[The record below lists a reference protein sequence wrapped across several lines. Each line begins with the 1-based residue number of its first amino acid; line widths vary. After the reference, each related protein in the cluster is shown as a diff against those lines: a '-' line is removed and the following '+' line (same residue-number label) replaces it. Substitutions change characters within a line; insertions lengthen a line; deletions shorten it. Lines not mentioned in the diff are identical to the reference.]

1 MATAKEKP
9 ETREQKN
16 CTKPRPQTGSRRSR
30 GNSRRRSGETG
41 LLLSRTSKLSARC
54 VESFRNGIASKL
66 FCSADRTD
74 EAFRNGF
81 GARLLQS
88 IGFRETV
95 SGPLRKEIAAG
106 AENSPLFALAE
117 RIRRGFLHT
126 RARFFGIAGIVFALY
141 TTGIFLTK
149 RYVLPGIGTAEPADL
164 CTAAVTLL
172 ISLLLLFCGRPIN
185 TFCANSVLFKRAF
198 IDTLGFCPEDLRQ
211 GNERVSAHGGIAF
224 VVGTLMGLAT
234 VWFTPHRVLF
244 FLFATLFCLCIP
256 ASPETGLLSAV
267 FLLPFAPLR
276 ATGFLTLL
284 ALVGY
289 LQKYFRLKRAFR
301 ARLPECLMLMTVG
314 VCGLSALTGGDSSV
328 FLRMSLFG
336 CLWMLATCL
345 LSTEKLFRAYHAAL
359 VFGGIA
365 TLLLSAL
372 RLSYP
377 LLAGLL
383 PTFLPEWSLLQS
395 LTGDLFRSGL
405 ANDVLGCYL
414 VVLLPVALARGKC
427 RSGVAA
433 LCLIAVNAVLLRS
446 PWTLMGLFLAL
457 LLYAAFA
464 HGALAGAALA
474 GCAGFPTMALL
485 MEERLGNIAS
495 GFSLQAR
502 LLAQKYFFTG
512 VGAGDAALT
521 AAALANGMLP
531 DGFTAGL
538 YTRLVLDGGVVAL
551 LLFVGSAFCALQRL
565 FTCMRETTNRRRMQR
580 FGGIAAAS
588 VLFLFVASVTNVWA
602 DLRMLGIFWCLCP
615 AASLTGDLYGYQR
628 EREAWE
634 EQWI

>member
-1 MATAKEKP
+1 MATAKERQ
-9 ETREQKN
+9 EAREQKN
-16 CTKPRPQTGSRRSR
+16 CTKPRPQTGSRRTR
-30 GNSRRRSGETG
+30 GSSRRRSGETG
-41 LLLSRTSKLSARC
+41 FLLSRTSKLSARC
-54 VESFRNGIASKL
+54 VASLRDGIASKV

-95 SGPLRKEIAAG
+95 SGPLRMEIAAG
-106 AENSPLFALAE
+106 AEKSPLFALME
-117 RIRRGFLHT
+117 RVRRTFLHT
-126 RARFFGIAGIVFALY
+126 RARFFGIAGVVFALY

-149 RYVLPGIGTAEPADL
+149 RYVLPGIGTADPSDL

-185 TFCANSVLFKRAF
+185 VFCANSGLFKRIF
-198 IDTLGFCPEDLRQ
+198 VDTLGFCPEDLRQ
-211 GNERVSAHGGIAF
+211 GTERVSAHGGIAF
-224 VVGTLMGLAT
+224 VVGTLLGLTT
-234 VWFTPHRVLF
+234 VWFAPHRVLL
-244 FLFATLFCLCIP
+244 FLFAALFCFCIP
-256 ASPETGLLSAV
+256 ASPETGLLTAV

-276 ATGFLTLL
+276 VTGFLTML
-284 ALVGY
+284 ASVGY
-289 LQKYFRLKRAFR
+289 LQKYFRLKRVFR
-301 ARLPECLMLMTVG
+301 ARLPECLMLLTVG
-314 VCGLSALTGGDSSV
+314 VCGLSALTGGDAFV
-328 FLRMSLFG
+328 FLRISLFG

-345 LSTEKLFRAYHAAL
+345 LTTEKLFRAYHASL
-359 VFGGIA
+359 IFGGIA

-377 LLAGLL
+377 LLSGLL
-383 PTFLPEWSLLQS
+383 PAFLPEWTLTLSLP
-395 LTGDLFRSGL
+395 GELFRSGL

-427 RSGVAA
+427 RSGVAT
-433 LCLIAVNAVLLRS
+433 LCLIAINAVLLRS
-446 PWTLMGLFLAL
+446 PWTLLGLFLAL

-464 HGALAGAALA
+464 HGAPAGAALA
-474 GCAGFPTMALL
+474 GCVGFPVMGFALG
-485 MEERLGNIAS
+485 ERLGNIAS
-495 GFSLQAR
+495 GFSAEAK

-512 VGAGDAALT
+512 VGSGDGALT
-521 AAALANGMLP
+521 AAALANGLLP
-531 DGFTAGL
+531 DGFAAGL
-538 YTRLVLDGGVVAL
+538 YTRLVLDGGVVTL
-551 LLFVGSAFCALQRL
+551 LLFAGCAFCALQRL
-565 FTCMRETTNRRRMQR
+565 FTCMRKETGRARMRR

-588 VLFLFVASVTNVWA
+588 VLFLFAAAVTNVWA
-602 DLRMLGIFWCLCP
+602 DLRILGIFWCLCP